1 MSQKR
6 FILAVPGVN

>member
-6 FILAVPGVN
+6 FILDL